1 MYHRTYV
8 SADASERLE
17 NLMLDQEHRQKIPSG
32 LPYGTVCAN
41 KTGELSDIQ
50 NDSAIVWS
58 DGCDYVLIVMS
69 EGNRSEGSAV
79 REISNISSIVYDY
92 FNPEDTSGDW

>member
-58 DGCDYVLIVMS
+58 DGCDYVLTVMS